1 MFEGGKL
8 NQLKNKEMEVF
19 TSDVVQFGV
28 DVVDNSSRGSITSRS
43 GAGMINIAFYIYFL
57 HGKNYSSA

>member
-57 HGKNYSSA
+57 LGKNYSSA

>member
-28 DVVDNSSRGSITSRS
+28 DVVDNSSRGTMTSRS
-43 GAGMINIAFYIYFL
+43 GTGMINIAIY
-57 HGKNYSSA
+57 A

>member
-1 MFEGGKL
+1 
-8 NQLKNKEMEVF
+8 MEVF

-28 DVVDNSSRGSITSRS
+28 DVVDNSSRGSMTSRS
-43 GAGMINIAFYIYFL
+43 GVGMINIVIYFYFL